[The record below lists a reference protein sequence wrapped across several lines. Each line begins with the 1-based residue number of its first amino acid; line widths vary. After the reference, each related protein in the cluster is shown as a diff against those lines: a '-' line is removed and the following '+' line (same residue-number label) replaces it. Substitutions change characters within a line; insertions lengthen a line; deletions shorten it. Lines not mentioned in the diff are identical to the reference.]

1 MDSGGAALV
10 GAVAALLGAVVGAG
24 QECEEA
30 CAQLELEATSQVSAA
45 AVHAL
50 AVLDHWAWR
59 SREYWDPDQSE
70 LVTTTSGIS
79 RRDMFQMPDFPRDY
93 VEQIEFAG
101 EAIASFMNQA
111 RKDLDMPR

>member
-1 MDSGGAALV
+1 MALV

-30 CAQLELEATSQVSAA
+30 CAQLELEATSQV
-45 AVHAL
+45 
-50 AVLDHWAWR
+50 
-59 SREYWDPDQSE
+59 
-70 LVTTTSGIS
+70 TTTLGIS